1 MDRDTGSPRSARRT
15 ARRVAGDLAE
25 EAVASLLSSL
35 GWTILARNVRVGR
48 SEVDIVGLD
57 PGPPPALAFVEV
69 RSGSVG
75 RFGAPEESVDAAKVG
90 RLYRAA
96 WRLVREGSLPD
107 GRRLPREAWRVDLVA
122 VVLDDGSGHWIV
134 TRHLRGIQP
143 P

>member
-1 MDRDTGSPRSARRT
+1 MDPGAGDRRPACRTPRQ
-15 ARRVAGDLAE
+15 VAGGLAE
-25 EAVASLLSSL
+25 EAVAQLLASA

-48 SEVDIVGLD
+48 GEIDIVGLD

-90 RLYRAA
+90 RLYAAA
-96 WRLVREGSLPD
+96 WRLVHEGSLPD
-107 GRRLPREAWRVDLVA
+107 AAFLPRDAWRVDLVA
-122 VVLDDGSGHWIV
+122 VVRDGRTGRWAV
-134 TRHLRGIQP
+134 TRHLRGLQP